1 MMGALPLFGIIT
13 NTDNMEINWMRN
25 PDSALAE
32 AKKSG
37 RPVFLD
43 FSAAPM

>member
-1 MMGALPLFGIIT
+1 
-13 NTDNMEINWMRN
+13 MEINWIRD

-32 AKKSG
+32 AKKSA